1 MKVVAIRDMS
11 AGNETT
17 GEAWQ
22 ETKIF
27 DSETPVKEIIRWAAS
42 YGVGEG
48 QVWPK
53 LTKRLTITVPDG
65 EKI

>member
-1 MKVVAIRDMS
+1 MQVVAIRDMS

-27 DSETPVKEIIRWAAS
+27 DGEIPVKEIIRWAAS
-42 YGVGEG
+42 YGPGDG

-53 LTKRLTITVPDG
+53 LTKRLTITVPHG
-65 EKI
+65 ETI